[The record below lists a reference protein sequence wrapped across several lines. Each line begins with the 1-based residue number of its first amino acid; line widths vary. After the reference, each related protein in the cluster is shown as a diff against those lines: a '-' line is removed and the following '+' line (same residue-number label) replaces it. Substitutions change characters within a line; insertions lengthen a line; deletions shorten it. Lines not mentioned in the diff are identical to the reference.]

1 MSTTSRDRLTEINAI
16 NEVLAAVGQA
26 PVTTLD
32 QTNPD
37 VSIIQQTLKTVS
49 REVQSEGWH
58 FNKEY
63 NIELSPQTDKTIPI
77 PDTYLQLDVNREL
90 FKSYDVVRR
99 DGKLYDKIRHTNK
112 FEEKISVDVVHY
124 FKWTDLPA
132 AIQDYIVART
142 AATVS
147 TRLIGDSTQ
156 YQILSQREQFARSN
170 ALEYDCNQ
178 ADYTFFG
185 HPQGEDLYI
194 SYQPYKALYR

>member
-37 VSIIQQTLKTVS
+37 VSIIQQTLKSVS

-58 FNKEY
+58 FNKEF
-63 NIELSPQTDKTIPI
+63 NVEETPQTDKTIPI
-77 PDTYLQLDVNREL
+77 KDTYLQVDVNRQHHPEL
-90 FKSYDVVRR
+90 DVVRR
-99 DGKLYDKIRHTNK
+99 DGKLYDKWGHTDKFNGKIRL
-112 FEEKISVDVVHY
+112 DVVHY
-124 FKWTDLPA
+124 FEWTDLPA
-132 AIQDYIVART
+132 PIQDYIIART
-142 AATVS
+142 AALTS
-147 TRLIGDSTQ
+147 TRLMGDSTQ
-156 YQILSQREQFARSN
+156 YQMLLQREEFARAN

-178 ADYTFFG
+178 ADYTYFG
-185 HPQGEDLYI
+185 HPQGENYYI

>member
-63 NIELSPQTDKTIPI
+63 HRPEQPQSDGTIKV
-77 PDTYLQLDVNREL
+77 PDTYLQIDVNRQDHPEL
-90 FKSYDVVRR
+90 DVVRR
-99 DGKLYDKIRHTNK
+99 DGKLYDLNNHTDK
-112 FEEKISVDVVHY
+112 FTGKISVDIIWY
-124 FKWTDLPA
+124 LKWTDLPA
-132 AIQDYIVART
+132 PIQDYIIART
-142 AATVS
+142 AAVVS

-156 YQILSQREQFARSN
+156 FQILSQREQAARAI
-170 ALEYDCNQ
+170 ALEYECNQ

-185 HPQGEDLYI
+185 HPQGENYYI